1 MKKFYSW
8 YKKHITAAIFT
19 GLILGIITGL
29 FLANRFEPVLAIT
42 SLIGSIYMNALNM
55 MIFPLVF
62 SSIIMGISSIG
73 NARTTGKIT
82 AGAMIFFLCTTALA
96 SLAGLIIPRLI
107 HLGEGVKFEMATS
120 DIQATEMTSILDTI
134 KNLIP
139 SNPVAAFANGNML
152 QVLVFAVIV
161 GFTLI
166 AIGEKGT
173 ALLKVIDSCNEV
185 CLKVIST
192 VMYFT
197 PIGVFC
203 TIVPV
208 VEANGTETI
217 ISLATQLIILYVA
230 FFGFALVI
238 YGGSV
243 KFIGK
248 ESPVKFFK
256 AMLPAA
262 LNAFGTCSSSATIPI
277 SKQRMED
284 EMGVSN
290 KITSI
295 AIPLGATVNM
305 DAVSI
310 LMSFMIMFFAN
321 ACGIN
326 VSISMMI
333 IILLANV
340 LLSVGTPGIPGG
352 AIASF
357 AALATMAGLPA
368 GVMGVYIS
376 GTVFGTIF
384 FGLMASFCAALGIFH
399 PYALAMASGVGSAS
413 MMSSAVGALAVMY
426 PQMADQL
433 AAFGAASNMLSG
445 LDGLYMSIWLALP
458 LTEYLYKKCCIVKY
472 GHVLTKEEE

>member
-62 SSIIMGISSIG
+62 CSIIMGISSIG

-166 AIGEKGT
+166 AIGEKGK
-173 ALLKVIDSCNEV
+173 ALLNVIDSCNEV

-217 ISLATQLIILYVA
+217 ISQGFLCREILR
-230 FFGFALVI
+230 
-238 YGGSV
+238 SRR
-243 KFIGK
+243 K
-248 ESPVKFFK
+248 
-256 AMLPAA
+256 
-262 LNAFGTCSSSATIPI
+262 
-277 SKQRMED
+277 
-284 EMGVSN
+284 
-290 KITSI
+290 
-295 AIPLGATVNM
+295 
-305 DAVSI
+305 
-310 LMSFMIMFFAN
+310 
-321 ACGIN
+321 
-326 VSISMMI
+326 
-333 IILLANV
+333 
-340 LLSVGTPGIPGG
+340 
-352 AIASF
+352 
-357 AALATMAGLPA
+357 
-368 GVMGVYIS
+368 
-376 GTVFGTIF
+376 
-384 FGLMASFCAALGIFH
+384 
-399 PYALAMASGVGSAS
+399 
-413 MMSSAVGALAVMY
+413 
-426 PQMADQL
+426 
-433 AAFGAASNMLSG
+433 
-445 LDGLYMSIWLALP
+445 
-458 LTEYLYKKCCIVKY
+458 
-472 GHVLTKEEE
+472 